1 MSVKI
6 VFKEVSLEWVY
17 WIKYFAVY
25 LRPIETEL
33 SLDFNQSFSK
43 YLPPNLSQLS

>member
-25 LRPIETEL
+25 LWPIETEL
-33 SLDFNQSFSK
+33 SLDSTKVFQSIC
-43 YLPPNLSQLS
+43 YLT